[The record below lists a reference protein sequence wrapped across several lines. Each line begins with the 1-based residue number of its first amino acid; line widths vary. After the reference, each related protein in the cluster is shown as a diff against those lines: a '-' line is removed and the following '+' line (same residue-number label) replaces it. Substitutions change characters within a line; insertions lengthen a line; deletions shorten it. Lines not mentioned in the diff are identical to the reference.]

1 MHPFNQGEENLG
13 MAMTFTLVS
22 HLREQLSQ
30 LVRTKLEEQRQRDA
44 EKERLALEVSLCL
57 PKPKLIQLNLVSVQ
71 AEEKRTTGTPVTV
84 ESFKAWKE
92 RFDKELAIKKLQ
104 EDEEHL
110 KNMTSKEREEYKRSG
125 TRLTGQLNIR
135 KERKGLNLF
144 AVSLGRQLFERNKN
158 LEDESLIEEGVVS
171 VDFSQYERT
180 REEEEQETGLTFS
193 DSD

>member
-1 MHPFNQGEENLG
+1 LEHDDERIEEADWENILEDLRKVGEENLG

-30 LVRTKLEEQRQRDA
+30 LVRSKLEEQRQRDS
-44 EKERLALEVSLCL
+44 EKERLALE
-57 PKPKLIQLNLVSVQ
+57 
-71 AEEKRTTGTPVTV
+71 AEERRTVGTPVTV

-92 RFDKELAIKKLQ
+92 KFDKELAIKRSQ

-110 KNMTSKEREEYKRSG
+110 RNMTPKERDEWKKSG
-125 TRLTGQLNIR
+125 TRLT
-135 KERKGLNLF
+135 
-144 AVSLGRQLFERNKN
+144 GRQLFERNKN
-158 LEDESLIEEGVVS
+158 LEDETLIEEGVVS

-180 REEEEQETGLTFS
+180 REEDEQEAGLTFS

>member
-1 MHPFNQGEENLG
+1 VNLCVEYTAGYPEELPILSLEHVDERVEEVDSENILEDLRKVGEENLG

-30 LVRTKLEEQRQRDA
+30 LVRTKLEEQRQRES
-44 EKERLALEVSLCL
+44 EKERLALE
-57 PKPKLIQLNLVSVQ
+57 
-71 AEEKRTTGTPVTV
+71 AEERRTVGTPVTV

-92 RFDKELAIKKLQ
+92 KFDKELAIKKLH
-104 EDEEHL
+104 EDEEHV
-110 KNMTSKEREEYKRSG
+110 KNMTPKEREEWRKSG
-125 TRLTGQLNIR
+125 TRLT
-135 KERKGLNLF
+135 
-144 AVSLGRQLFERNKN
+144 GRQLFERNKN

-180 REEEEQETGLTFS
+180 REEEEQEAGLTFS